1 MKAASVIAPSRL
13 LVVLS
18 PGSRST
24 PLVLALAAKE
34 ELEVVDVIDER
45 SAAFFALGHARA
57 SGRPAVV
64 VATSGTAPAHWYPA
78 LIEASESGIPLLLL
92 SADRPSELMHCGAPQ
107 TIDQLGLFGRH
118 VRFFADLGDPT
129 DSVAWLRHVE
139 RTVTVALDRATGPD
153 PGPVHLDVR
162 ARKPLETSQP
172 RDATDRMAERIASA
186 LVAFVRPER
195 ASLRIAQ
202 RTVEVAPHE
211 LDRVALRLA
220 RAERPLVL
228 VGPLSPH
235 ERTDGIVRLAARLG
249 APIACEWGSQLRGR
263 QDVLAMLDLLLEV
276 GCPIDPDLLIQVG
289 GTPTASVYE
298 RFVTRRDGAP
308 LPRVMIGSRLADAQG
323 TAEEVLLGAPH
334 RVADA
339 LASRV
344 PEREP
349 SRWAS
354 SLKDLDRRAL
364 AAVTA
369 TTEGLTEGEVV
380 RLAIASLPAGS
391 ALLLGN
397 SLPIRL
403 ADRHAR
409 HAPGLTVVVQR
420 GVNGIDGL
428 IAGAVGTAHAQKT
441 RTLAILG
448 DVTALHD
455 VGSLALV
462 KKLGPRVQ
470 VLVLDNQGGRIF
482 EQLPVGKREDLAA
495 AMPHFVTEHGVD
507 LAEVGRAF
515 GLAAFRVHTRREL
528 EDALSVEG
536 PSVIVASVPPHG
548 ARADEQALRERVR
561 SAISASE
568 EDA

>member
-1 MKAASVIAPSRL
+1 MTSGAAIAPARL

-24 PLVLALAAKE
+24 PLVLALAARD
-34 ELEVVDVIDER
+34 ELEVIDVIDER

-64 VATSGTAPAHWYPA
+64 VATSGTAPSHWFPA
-78 LIEASESGIPLLLL
+78 LIEASESGIPLVLL

-129 DSVAWLRHVE
+129 DSAAWLRHVE
-139 RTVTVALDRATGPD
+139 RTVTVALDRATGLD

-162 ARKPLETSQP
+162 ARKPLETSDP

-195 ASLRIAQ
+195 ATLRIAQ
-202 RTVEVAPHE
+202 RTVDVAPHE
-211 LDRVALRLA
+211 LDRIALRIA

-228 VGPLSPH
+228 VGPLLPH
-235 ERTDGIVRLAARLG
+235 ERTEGIVRLAGRLG
-249 APIACEWGSQLRGR
+249 APIACEWGSQLRA
-263 QDVLAMLDLLLEV
+263 QEDVLVTLDLLLEV
-276 GCPIDPDLLIQVG
+276 GAPIDPDLLIQVG

-298 RFVTRRDGAP
+298 RFVTKRDGTP
-308 LPRVMIGSRLADAQG
+308 LPRIMIGARLSDAQG
-323 TAEEVLLGAPH
+323 TAEEVLLGDPQ
-334 RVADA
+334 RIADA

-344 PEREP
+344 PERAP
-349 SRWAS
+349 WAS
-354 SLKDLDRRAL
+354 ALRELDRRAR
-364 AAVTA
+364 AAVTSSPR
-369 TTEGLTEGEVV
+369 EGLEEGEAV
-380 RLAIASLPAGS
+380 RCAIASLPKGS

-403 ADRHAR
+403 ADRFA
-409 HAPGLTVVVQR
+409 AQAELSVVVQR

-428 IAGAVGTAHAQKT
+428 IAGALGTAHALGT
-441 RTLAILG
+441 RTLAIVG

-462 KKLGPRVQ
+462 KKLGLPLQ

-482 EQLPVGKREDLAA
+482 EQLPVGKRDDLAA
-495 AMPHFVTEHGVD
+495 AMPHFVTEHGID
-507 LAEVGRAF
+507 LAQVGLAF
-515 GLAAFRVHTRREL
+515 GLASFVVRTRDEL
-528 EDALSVEG
+528 SDALASRG
-536 PSVIVASVPPHG
+536 PSIIVARVPPHG
-548 ARADEQALRERVR
+548 ARAEEQALRARLA
-561 SAISASE
+561 SALSE
-568 EDA
+568 GA